1 MAQKLLFICRCQKK
15 AVPLHRILCSCVH
28 IRACEAKRIDDRETM
43 KYSRSSLNR
52 VGAYLYAPG
61 VDAFKRSEAMRIV
74 SDWRMTH
81 LPVLR
86 EFVDSLTSY
95 LAERGVKYAFYSQRV
110 KRMTSIIEKLRN
122 NESTGMRLGGLQ
134 DIGGARFVFETLED
148 LHACEAALTT
158 FSPAH
163 FVLEKV
169 NNYIV
174 EPKDSGYRSIHYVY
188 KYNSENADYDGL
200 RVELQIRTR
209 LEHSWAMAVETASLI
224 SRTSLKANIE
234 DNSIWREFFRL
245 VSAIFAQK
253 EACVVNARY
262 ADYTHEQYCHDYIEF
277 LDKHKLLNQL
287 QALRVTV
294 NDEKTFA
301 QSETGYCVLLINFRR
316 QIVTGRQYTLEQE
329 DEASVMFT
337 QTEQSLSGD
346 EAVILVSIEK
356 MQELREAYPSYFLDS
371 KEFLLALEKFNASCA
386 VYRK

>member
-1 MAQKLLFICRCQKK
+1 
-15 AVPLHRILCSCVH
+15 
-28 IRACEAKRIDDRETM
+28 M
-43 KYSRSSLNR
+43 KYSRSNLNR
-52 VGAYLYAPG
+52 VGTYLYAEG
-61 VDAFKRSEAMRIV
+61 VDAFKRSEAIRIV

-86 EFVDSLTSY
+86 EFVEGLTAY
-95 LAERGVKYAFYSQRV
+95 LAEQNIKYAFYSQRV

-122 NESTGMRLGGLQ
+122 NEATGMRLGGLQ

-148 LHACEAALTT
+148 LQACETALVT
-158 FSPAH
+158 FSPVH
-163 FVLEKV
+163 FELEKV

-174 EPKDSGYRSIHYVY
+174 EPKDSGYRGVHYVY
-188 KYNSENADYDGL
+188 KYHSENADYDGL

-224 SRTSLKANIE
+224 SRTSLKANID

-245 VSAIFAQK
+245 VSAIFAKK
-253 EACVVNARY
+253 ENCAVNARY
-262 ADYTHEQYCHDYIEF
+262 ADYTHEQYCREYIEF
-277 LDKHKLLNQL
+277 LDKHKLLDQL

-301 QSETGYCVLLINFRR
+301 QSNTGYCVLLINFRN
-316 QIVTGRQYTLEQE
+316 QIVTGRPYTLEQE
-329 DEASVMFT
+329 DEASAMFT

-356 MQELREAYPSYFLDS
+356 MQELREAYPSYFLDT
-371 KEFLLALEKFNASCA
+371 KEFLSALEAFNASCA
-386 VYRK
+386 IYR

>member
-1 MAQKLLFICRCQKK
+1 
-15 AVPLHRILCSCVH
+15 
-28 IRACEAKRIDDRETM
+28 M
-43 KYSRSSLNR
+43 KYSRSNLNR
-52 VGAYLYAPG
+52 VGTYLYAEG
-61 VDAFKRSEAMRIV
+61 VDAFKRSEAIQIV

-86 EFVDSLTSY
+86 EFVEILTAY
-95 LAERGVKYAFYSQRV
+95 LAEQGVKYAFYSQRI

-122 NESTGMRLGGLQ
+122 NEATGMRLGGLQ
-134 DIGGARFVFETLED
+134 DIGGARFVFETLEN
-148 LHACEAALTT
+148 LHTCEKALET
-158 FSPAH
+158 FRPAH
-163 FVLEKV
+163 FELEKV

-188 KYNSENADYDGL
+188 KYHSENADYDGL

-224 SRTSLKANIE
+224 SRTSLKANID

-253 EACVVNARY
+253 EACAVNARY
-262 ADYTHEQYCHDYIEF
+262 ADYTHEQYCREYIAF
-277 LDKHKLLNQL
+277 LDKHKLPDQL

-301 QSETGYCVLLINFRR
+301 QSNTGYCVLLINFRN

-329 DEASVMFT
+329 DEASAMFT
-337 QTEQSLSGD
+337 QTEQSLSAD

-356 MQELREAYPSYFLDS
+356 MQELREAYPSYFLDT
-371 KEFLLALEKFNASCA
+371 KEFLLALETFNASCA

>member
-1 MAQKLLFICRCQKK
+1 
-15 AVPLHRILCSCVH
+15 
-28 IRACEAKRIDDRETM
+28 M
-43 KYSRSSLNR
+43 KYSRSNLNR
-52 VGAYLYAPG
+52 IGSYLYEEG
-61 VDAFKRSEAMRIV
+61 IDAFKRSEAMRIV

-86 EFVDSLTSY
+86 EFVEGLTAY

-122 NESTGMRLGGLQ
+122 NEATGMRLGGLQ
-134 DIGGARFVFETLED
+134 DIGGARFVFETLEE
-148 LHACEAALTT
+148 LHACEAALLT

-163 FVLEKV
+163 FELEKV

-174 EPKDSGYRSIHYVY
+174 EPKDSGYRGIHYVY
-188 KYNSENADYDGL
+188 KYHSENADYDGL
-200 RVELQIRTR
+200 RIELQIRTR

-224 SRTSLKANIE
+224 SRTSLKANID

-262 ADYTHEQYCHDYIEF
+262 ANYTHEQYCREYIMF
-277 LDKHKLLNQL
+277 LNKHKLLDQL
-287 QALRVTV
+287 KALRVTV

-301 QSETGYCVLLINFRR
+301 KSNTGYCVLLINFRN
-316 QIVTGRQYTLEQE
+316 QMVTGRQYSLERE
-329 DEASVMFT
+329 DEASAMFT
-337 QTEQSLSGD
+337 QTEQNLSAD

-356 MQELREAYPSYFLDS
+356 MQELREAYPSYFLDT
-371 KEFLLALEKFNASCA
+371 KEFLLALETFNASCSM
-386 VYRK
+386 YK